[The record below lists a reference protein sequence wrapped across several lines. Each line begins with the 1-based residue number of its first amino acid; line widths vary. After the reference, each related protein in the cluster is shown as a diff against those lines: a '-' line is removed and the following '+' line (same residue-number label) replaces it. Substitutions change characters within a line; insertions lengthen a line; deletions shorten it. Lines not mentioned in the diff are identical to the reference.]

1 MSAGSLVRCTWPDHC
16 STRASGGGSNRS
28 MLGFS
33 RRDSSPFLPHR
44 YNPPKTA
51 DNVAEIFATNV
62 AAIDRAPIVV
72 ASLNGV
78 TTDDGTA
85 WE

>member
-1 MSAGSLVRCTWPDHC
+1 
-16 STRASGGGSNRS
+16 